1 MNENSSTSSA
11 GAALRGPQMQ
21 AMVRRVNRRQWWLWS
36 SAIWVMLLLTAGI
49 VSFVLP
55 ALLSQFDSFHSFF
68 LNHAVRGLLGLV
80 LVFNVYVVY
89 EQLQINRIRSQLTEQ
104 VYQLAVLDPLT
115 GLFNRRYIEQ
125 RLEEEIARSQRQGY
139 PLTVILFD
147 LDVFKQVND
156 RYGHSV
162 GDSVLQGFAERL
174 KKTTRGSDLAA
185 RYGGD
190 EFLAVLPD
198 CTAEGVQ
205 YVLKRLNGLQVE
217 LSGEKLPVYYSAGW
231 TDYIPCESIEEF
243 LKRADIALY
252 VNKRSSEKSFRIL
265 HDSG

>member
-1 MNENSSTSSA
+1 MNENSSTISA

-89 EQLQINRIRSQLTEQ
+89 EQLQINRIRTQLTEQ

-147 LDVFKQVND
+147 LDAFKQVND

-162 GDSVLQGFAERL
+162 GDSVVQGFAERL

-198 CTAEGVQ
+198 CTTEGVQ

-231 TDYIPCESIEEF
+231 TDHIPGESIEEF

-265 HDSG
+265 HDSA